1 MDAEVRR
8 PRVARETRL
17 LLTVA
22 LLAVVALWALSRLRY
37 PDTTSARQVVAPIL
51 APLVARQGLAGL
63 ESQLVDASTR
73 ITPSLVSLSVE
84 SDDPG
89 APARH
94 VAALHL
100 HDEVAVALPG
110 ERRAVRS
117 DDGTVVAARDITGLT
132 VFRLPAGPAAPIAQ
146 AWFRRDPRLPRYALQ
161 TSVSE
166 AGPSLVPVLVSG
178 LVPVE
183 APLWS
188 GSLWQATS
196 SRDLTPGAFLFT
208 PDGEWIGL
216 VVAQPAGPAIAP
228 ADLVSRLAEAHL
240 QRAGSGTASLGVDV
254 QPMTDALRDLLGFPD
269 GVVVTWVDGD
279 GPARDSLRVGD
290 VPHAADGRAL
300 PTIDHWRRHL
310 ADLGGAPTVLKV
322 WRAGQSIDVPITPA
336 ARTAPP
342 GAVVSAAAPLPLGLT
357 TRLLPRVGSEVT
369 AVDPGSRAHAADLR
383 AGDVI
388 TRAGTIAAPTPAQI
402 RALAA
407 EPKAGAV
414 LVAVTRDGRHLL
426 TVLSP

>member
-1 MDAEVRR
+1 VDAEVRR

-37 PDTTSARQVVAPIL
+37 PDTTPARQVVAPIL
-51 APLVARQGLAGL
+51 APLVARQGFAGL

-73 ITPSLVSLSVE
+73 IKPSLVSLGLE
-84 SDDPG
+84 FDEAG
-89 APARH
+89 APPRQI
-94 VAALHL
+94 AALHL

-110 ERRAVRS
+110 ER
-117 DDGTVVAARDITGLT
+117 GTLRPGDSTIVAARDITGLT
-132 VFRLPAGPAAPIAQ
+132 VLRLAAGPAAPIAQ
-146 AWFRRDPRLPRYALQ
+146 AWFRRDPVLPRFALQ

-166 AGPSLVPVLVSG
+166 AGASLAPVLVSG

-188 GSLWQATS
+188 GSLWLATS

-216 VVAQPAGPAIAP
+216 VVPHAGGPAIAP
-228 ADLVSRLAEAHL
+228 ADLVSRLADAHL
-240 QRAGSGTASLGVDV
+240 QRAGSGATSLGVDV
-254 QPMTDALRDLLGFPD
+254 QPMTDALRDVLGFPD
-269 GVVVTWVDGD
+269 GVVVTWVDD
-279 GPARDSLRVGD
+279 AGPARDALRVGD

-300 PTIDHWRRHL
+300 PSIDHWRRHL
-310 ADLGGAPTVLKV
+310 ADLGSAPTVLKV
-322 WRAGQSIDVPITPA
+322 WRAGQSIDVSVTPV
-336 ARTAPP
+336 ARAAPP
-342 GAVVSAAAPLPLGLT
+342 NEPVSPATPLPLGLAV
-357 TRLLPRVGSEVT
+357 RLVPRVGSVVT
-369 AVDPGSRAHAADLR
+369 TVDPGSRAHAAGLRVGDL
-383 AGDVI
+383 I
-388 TRAGTIAAPTPAQI
+388 TRAGTLAAPTPAQI
-402 RALAA
+402 RTLAA
-407 EPKAGAV
+407 APGTGAV